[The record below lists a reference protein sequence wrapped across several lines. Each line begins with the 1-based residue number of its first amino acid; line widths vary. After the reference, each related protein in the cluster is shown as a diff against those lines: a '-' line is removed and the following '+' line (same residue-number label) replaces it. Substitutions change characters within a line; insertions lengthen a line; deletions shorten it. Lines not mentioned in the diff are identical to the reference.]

1 MLCVYTRAD
10 LMTLFRDSAASL
22 RAWSA
27 MRRGLTWAAGF
38 FSRSLHVE
46 ALGSPLSVLV
56 ACVRMRGELEVPNVL
71 YLKVASMK
79 FTKCICGPRV

>member
-1 MLCVYTRAD
+1 MHIRAD
-10 LMTLFRDSAASL
+10 LRTLFRDSAASL
-22 RAWSA
+22 RPWSA

-56 ACVRMRGELEVPNVL
+56 VCVRMHGELEVPNVL
-71 YLKVASMK
+71 YLKVARM
-79 FTKCICGPRV
+79 RVR